1 MALVQQVLYNIV
13 ITGLCNHVFIDRMYS
28 LASLYVCCIF
38 VWLAVHWNGPSRLVL
53 RWRCNLKIEGCW
65 FIEIFLYDF
74 NTVIIRLSPTGGFF
88 FAVVK
93 SLDAKIPLLT
103 TCIEREKLECIKFQ
117 KVYHPKFE
125 KTLISMGAWFIFVV
139 WLLIN
144 WLVNFVETSL
154 NVLKHFGLESGF

>member
-1 MALVQQVLYNIV
+1 M
-13 ITGLCNHVFIDRMYS
+13 VFIQ
-28 LASLYVCCIF
+28 IEP
-38 VWLAVHWNGPSRLVL
+38 HWR
-53 RWRCNLKIEGCW
+53 
-65 FIEIFLYDF
+65 
-74 NTVIIRLSPTGGFF
+74 FF

-93 SLDAKIPLLT
+93 SLDAKITLLT
-103 TCIEREKLECIKFQ
+103 TCIKREKLECIKFQ

-144 WLVNFVETSL
+144 WLVNFVETSV